1 MFKVCSTFDST
12 PEGNIG
18 PVIDAD
24 AKANLEA
31 HIERMRKTQ
40 KVVYAGSAPS
50 DGFFV
55 SPHIVELGQAGDLQA
70 EIFGPI
76 LHVVHWKADA
86 LEAVVEAVRSSGYG
100 LTLGIHS
107 RIEAFAD
114 RLIDRLD
121 VGNIYVNRNIIGA
134 AVGMQPFGGSGLSGT
149 GPKAG
154 GPGYLCRFA
163 MEAVV
168 SVNTAATGG
177 NSSLIAM
184 GAD

>member
-1 MFKVCSTFDST
+1 M
-12 PEGNIG
+12 
-18 PVIDAD
+18 
-24 AKANLEA
+24 
-31 HIERMRKTQ
+31 
-40 KVVYAGSAPS
+40 
-50 DGFFV
+50 
-55 SPHIVELGQAGDLQA
+55 
-70 EIFGPI
+70 
-76 LHVVHWKADA
+76 
-86 LEAVVEAVRSSGYG
+86 
-100 LTLGIHS
+100 TLGIHS

-177 NSSLIAM
+177 NASLIAM